1 MKKGPIRLPKAYLAG
16 PMTGYPEH
24 NFPMFRNY
32 TKWLRNHGYDVV
44 SPEELETAEGEGPR
58 KAWSYYLVRDLR
70 ELLGCDCIAVLP
82 GWQKSRGA
90 TLEVYV
96 GWRLGFSIF
105 DARDFTVLDVSSFNF
120 AKAGRI
126 PESNADSF
134 IKAFCPPV
142 MKRSISDVAKGSS
155 VEQFEVVDGLRYA
168 PNKAAWDKMNEPR
181 KPENILKEADRI
193 VGGDRNAAYG
203 HPKTDFT
210 RTAMIWSA
218 ILGVTVKPEQ
228 IPLCM
233 IGVKMSRQCNAAKRD
248 NWVDMAGYA
257 QTGYMVDQKD
267 GRME

>member
-1 MKKGPIRLPKAYLAG
+1 MKNFEVKLPRVYLAG
-16 PMTGYPEH
+16 PMTGYKEH
-24 NFPMFRNY
+24 NFPAFKNY

-44 SPEELETAEGEGPR
+44 SPEELENKETGDR
-58 KAWSYYLVRDLR
+58 KSWEYYLTRDLR
-70 ELLGCDCIAVLP
+70 ELLTCSSIAVLP
-82 GWQKSRGA
+82 GWEKSRGA

-105 DARDFTVLDVSSFNF
+105 DARDFELVDVTKFDFSSVQNSAAFMRAFN
-120 AKAGRI
+120 
-126 PESNADSF
+126 
-134 IKAFCPPV
+134 PPK
-142 MKRSISDVAKGSS
+142 MNRSIADVVLEG
-155 VEQFEVVDGLRYA
+155 VGEE
-168 PNKAAWDKMNEPR
+168 AAEKP

-203 HPKTDFT
+203 HPKTDFA

-218 ILGVTVKPEQ
+218 ILGVEVKAEQ
-228 IPLCM
+228 VPLCM

>member
-24 NFPMFRNY
+24 NFPAFREY
-32 TKWLRNHGYDVV
+32 TKWLRNHGYEVV
-44 SPEELETAEGEGPR
+44 SPEELETAEGPGPR
-58 KAWSYYLVRDLR
+58 KEWAYYLVRDLR

-126 PESNADSF
+126 PETNADSF

-142 MKRSISDVAKGSS
+142 MKRSISDVARGEVSARDRY
-155 VEQFEVVDGLRYA
+155 EQIMA
-168 PNKAAWDKMNEPR
+168 PPVAEAEKP

-203 HPKTDFT
+203 HPKTDFE

-218 ILGVTVKPEQ
+218 ILGIKVSAEQ